1 MGNQAT
7 SPISPTSPQRR
18 VRLADFRAVDLF
30 AGVGGMSLGF
40 QQAGFDLVAAY
51 DNWPRAIDV
60 YRVNFEHPIH
70 ALDLSKIEDAVD
82 HVSGYSPEVV
92 IGGPPCQDFS
102 SAGNRKERGNASLTE
117 AFALIAT
124 ATKPHI
130 IVMEN
135 VPRGRL
141 SRAYRRARETMK
153 CEGYGITETVLDAS
167 LCGVPQK
174 RKRFFVIA
182 IKDQPDGLLDDYF
195 DEEPACS
202 PLTVAQYLRDE
213 IDTNYYYRHP
223 RNYSRR
229 AIYSIDEPAA
239 TIRGVNRPIP
249 PSYHGHHLDAAPKT
263 LARPLTTYE
272 RSRIQTFP
280 SEWRWQ
286 GTKTDIEQMVGNAV
300 PVVLARFV
308 AEGVKLACL

>member
-1 MGNQAT
+1 
-7 SPISPTSPQRR
+7 
-18 VRLADFRAVDLF
+18 
-30 AGVGGMSLGF
+30 MSLGF

-51 DNWPRAIDV
+51 DNWIRATEV
-60 YRVNFEHPIH
+60 YNANFRHPIH
-70 ALDLSKIEDAVD
+70 EFDLSNIADAVD
-82 HVSGYSPEVV
+82 HVAEYSPEVV

-102 SAGNRKERGNASLTE
+102 SAGKRKEQENASLTE
-117 AFALIAT
+117 SFAVIAT
-124 ATKPHI
+124 AADPHI

-153 CEGYGITETVLDAS
+153 GRGYGITETVLDAS

-182 IKDQPDGLLDDYF
+182 IRDEPDGLLGDYF
-195 DEEPACS
+195 AEEPACS

-213 IDTNYYYRHP
+213 IDIEYYYRHP

-229 AIYSIDEPAA
+229 AIYSINEPAA

-249 PSYHGHHLDAAPKT
+249 PSYPGHHLDAAPKT

-280 SEWRWQ
+280 QDWRWK

-300 PVVLARFV
+300 PVALARFV